1 MMGNFVYHIY
11 IQTIF
16 IFIWEHIDR
25 FDLIWFPKVNFKS
38 SVNMETYPQL
48 KYRVT
53 IMLFAIY
60 Y

>member
-1 MMGNFVYHIY
+1 MMGNFVYRIY

-16 IFIWEHIDR
+16 IFFWEHIDR
-25 FDLIWFPKVNFKS
+25 FNIPKVNFKS
-38 SVNMETYPQL
+38 SVNMETHPQL
-48 KYRVT
+48 KYRVK